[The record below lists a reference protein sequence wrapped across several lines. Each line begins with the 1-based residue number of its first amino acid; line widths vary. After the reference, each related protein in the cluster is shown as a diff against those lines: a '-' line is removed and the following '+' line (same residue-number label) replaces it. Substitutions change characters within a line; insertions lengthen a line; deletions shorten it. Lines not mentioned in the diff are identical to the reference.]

1 MPNKF
6 TASSKPAQHLASQ
19 RAEQQLTRC
28 SCWPGPHLSMSWRLQ
43 MEAAFRGGMPVM
55 VRARKMGLK
64 ALKGI
69 RTVSQPAGRREEG
82 PGGGSRFDC

>member
-1 MPNKF
+1 
-6 TASSKPAQHLASQ
+6 
-19 RAEQQLTRC
+19 
-28 SCWPGPHLSMSWRLQ
+28 MSWRLQ